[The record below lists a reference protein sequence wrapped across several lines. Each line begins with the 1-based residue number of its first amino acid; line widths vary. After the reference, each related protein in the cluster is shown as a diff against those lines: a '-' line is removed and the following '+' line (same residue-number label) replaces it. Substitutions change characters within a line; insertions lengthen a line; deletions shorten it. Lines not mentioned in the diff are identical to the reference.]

1 MDVAAIATL
10 AAVVIGP
17 AGLIGAAAA
26 ARTLCAQRGDPRP
39 APDPMPRATRNV
51 AAQLL
56 EQLESAEAEIT
67 RLEHRVWGCPVPDC
81 PVRPALTTP
90 ETVR

>member
-17 AGLIGAAAA
+17 AGLIGAATA
-26 ARTLCAQRGDPRP
+26 ARTLCQQRGDPRP
-39 APDPMPRATRNV
+39 APDPMPRATVSVV
-51 AAQLL
+51 APLL
-56 EQLESAEAEIT
+56 GQLESAEQEIE

-81 PVRPALTTP
+81 PVRHALTTP
-90 ETVR
+90 GAAR